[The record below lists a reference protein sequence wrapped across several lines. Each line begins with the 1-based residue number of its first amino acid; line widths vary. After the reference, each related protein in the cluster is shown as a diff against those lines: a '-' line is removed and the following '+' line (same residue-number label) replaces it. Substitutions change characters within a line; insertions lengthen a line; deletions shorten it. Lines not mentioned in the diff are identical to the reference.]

1 MRKIILIFTLLLT
14 LTWIACENNDETDCY
29 DAEMEQN
36 HPGVCTQ
43 DCPGVCGCDG
53 QTYCN
58 ECIANSVGI
67 SVVSFSP
74 CSD

>member
-1 MRKIILIFTLLLT
+1 MKKIVLIFTLLLA
-14 LTWIACENNDETDCY
+14 LTWIACDDKTTNCY

-36 HPGVCTQ
+36 HPGICPQ

-53 QTYCN
+53 ETYCN
-58 ECIANSVGI
+58 ECIANSSGI
-67 SVVSFSP
+67 AVESYSP